1 MFGFLRRQRLATAHH
16 ELRESF
22 DVTSV
27 LERREGIPVFTGAAG
42 KHALTDLSDDVK
54 PAVVAERLTAAARS
68 WLDALNLEAFN
79 ARLQSGESKHFI
91 LLGDVSSDH
100 GKLILAFAE
109 KTLTSYERDLD
120 GMMSFGPAS
129 KMPIL
134 VFSSHDDYYR
144 YVSAYF
150 PDGHF
155 GLSSGMFLSTGI
167 GHFVLPAEEMG
178 LLEPVIAHELL
189 HAVVKHL
196 PLPAWVNE
204 GLASNAEFRYGNR
217 YQDSRHAN
225 DQLPHHRRYWD
236 AEKLQRFWAGFSFFN
251 ADEGQELS
259 YDLAR
264 RLVLG
269 LAPDW
274 QTTREFILNAD
285 LDDAGQ
291 SAAERILG
299 YSLATA
305 AEAIT
310 GVNGATP
317 MPSLWVDSP
326 FGGGYSRTATS
337 TGCGKQFAAE
347 LQGSPSQ

>member
-1 MFGFLRRQRLATAHH
+1 MVGLLRRKSAASALS
-16 ELRESF
+16 EPRESF
-22 DVTSV
+22 DVTSA
-27 LERREGIPVFTGAAG
+27 LERRDGVPVFAHAAWEHTVG
-42 KHALTDLSDDVK
+42 DLADDVDT
-54 PAVVAERLTAAARS
+54 AVVAERLTAAARS
-68 WLDALNLEAFN
+68 WLVALNEEAFGE
-79 ARLQSGESKHFI
+79 RLQSGESKRFI
-91 LLGDVSSDH
+91 LLGDVSSQH

-109 KTLTSYERDLD
+109 KTLASYERDLD
-120 GMMSFGPAS
+120 GIMAFGPAS

-155 GLSSGMFLSTGI
+155 GLSSGMFLSSGM
-167 GHFVLPAEEMG
+167 GHFVLPAEEMAM
-178 LLEPVIAHELL
+178 LEPVIAHELL

-217 YQDSRHAN
+217 FQDSRHAN

-236 AEKLQRFWAGFSFFN
+236 SEKLQRFWAGFSFFN

-269 LAPDW
+269 LSPDW
-274 QTTREFILNAD
+274 QTMREFIVSAD
-285 LDDAGQ
+285 LGDAGQ
-291 SAAERILG
+291 SAAEQILG

-310 GVNGATP
+310 GVQGAIPT
-317 MPSLWVDSP
+317 PSLWVDSP
-326 FGGGYSRTATS
+326 FGGGYT
-337 TGCGKQFAAE
+337 
-347 LQGSPSQ
+347 

>member
-1 MFGFLRRQRLATAHH
+1 MFGLFRRKSATNPLN
-16 ELRESF
+16 ESRESF
-22 DVTSV
+22 DVTSA
-27 LERREGIPVFTGAAG
+27 LERRDGIPVLARAAWE
-42 KHALTDLSDDVK
+42 HAFSDLADDVDT
-54 PAVVAERLTAAARS
+54 ALVAERLTAAARS
-68 WLDALNLEAFN
+68 WLVALNEEGFGK
-79 ARLQSGESKHFI
+79 RLQSGESRRFI
-91 LLGDVSSDH
+91 LLGDVSSQH

-109 KTLTSYERDLD
+109 KTLASYERDLD
-120 GMMSFGPAS
+120 GIMAFGPAS

-155 GLSSGMFLSTGI
+155 GLSSGMFLSSGM
-167 GHFVLPAEEMG
+167 GHFVLPAEEMAM
-178 LLEPVIAHELL
+178 LEPVIAHELL

-217 YQDSRHAN
+217 FQDSRHAN

-236 AEKLQRFWAGFSFFN
+236 SEKLQRFWAGFSFFN

-269 LAPDW
+269 LSPDW
-274 QTTREFILNAD
+274 QTMREFIVSAD
-285 LDDAGQ
+285 LSDAGQ
-291 SAAERILG
+291 SAAEQILG

-310 GVNGATP
+310 GVQGATP
-317 MPSLWVDSP
+317 TPKLWVDSP
-326 FGGGYSRTATS
+326 FGGGYT
-337 TGCGKQFAAE
+337 
-347 LQGSPSQ
+347 